1 MKTQTAEELNY
12 GFSKTVDADFEQAI
26 EKTREALK
34 EEGFGVLSEI
44 RLDEK
49 LKEKLGVDFRRYI
62 ILGACN
68 PPLAYETLQQDINIG
83 LLLPCNVVVYE
94 AEDENRSVVAA
105 IDASIGTGVS
115 RTLNAS
121 AAPATW
127 ASERSASDASARA
140 RQCVTTRIES
150 VFAAIRSP
158 PGNDASLDTTVVP
171 PRLHSRF
178 YSAKRREPI
187 SPR

>member
-1 MKTQTAEELNY
+1 MKTQTAEELKY
-12 GFSKTVDADFEQAI
+12 GFSRTIDADFEEAI

-34 EEGFGVLSEI
+34 DEGFGVLSEI

-94 AEDENRSVVAA
+94 AEDKNRSVVAA
-105 IDASIGTGVS
+105 IDAKAMLSVVGE
-115 RTLNAS
+115 S
-121 AAPATW
+121 AEIEKTAGEVN
-127 ASERSASDASARA
+127 ERLRRA
-140 RQCVTTRIES
+140 IES
-150 VFAAIRSP
+150 V
-158 PGNDASLDTTVVP
+158 
-171 PRLHSRF
+171 
-178 YSAKRREPI
+178 
-187 SPR
+187 